1 MRLVRIVPAAA
12 LVLLSACTTG
22 GAVSQ
27 APAMTGVSPAV
38 EAALTSDRATAAPA
52 VEASGEPF
60 SLYVHCGISTTEY
73 AGRHWTVVPGPVPQ
87 MPARAD
93 AAGISVADNSIEGVM
108 TEIGEDRLKFVASDP
123 YTGKPGASVEFVP
136 AAPPVSYCE

>member
-12 LVLLSACTTG
+12 LVFLSACTTG
-22 GAVSQ
+22 GAVSE
-27 APAMTGVSPAV
+27 APAMTAGLPAV
-38 EAALTSDRATAAPA
+38 EAALPSDPATAAPA
-52 VEASGEPF
+52 AEASGEPF

-73 AGRHWTVVPGPVPQ
+73 AGRHWAVVPVPVPQ

-93 AAGISVADNSIEGVM
+93 AARISVTDNSIDGVM
-108 TEIGEDRLKFVASDP
+108 TQIGADHLQFVALDP

-136 AAPPVSYCE
+136 AAPPVSHCE